1 VTLHRSGHSLKCI
14 CQWVVGVWGG
24 RVLAGGDGHERAD
37 GGIGGTERH
46 WHPTLQ

>member
-1 VTLHRSGHSLKCI
+1 MTLHRSGHSLKCI
-14 CQWVVGVWGG
+14 CQFEVSLSG
-24 RVLAGGDGHERAD
+24 RRVQSAADGHERAD